1 MKNGIIHQCSSINIP
16 QQNRVA
22 KRKNMH
28 LLEVARSLIFSTKVP
43 KYLWGETILTATY
56 LINRMLLGF

>member
-28 LLEVARSLIFSTKVP
+28 LLEVARSLIFSTQVP
-43 KYLWGETILTATY
+43 KYI
-56 LINRMLLGF
+56 